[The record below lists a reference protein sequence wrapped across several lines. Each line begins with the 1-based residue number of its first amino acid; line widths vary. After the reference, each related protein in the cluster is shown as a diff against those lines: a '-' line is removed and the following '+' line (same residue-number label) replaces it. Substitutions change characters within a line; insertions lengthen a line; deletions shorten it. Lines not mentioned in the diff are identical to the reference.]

1 VNGGE
6 KDAEEEE
13 EGVGGG
19 EGKRLTCSG
28 SQCCWRRWRWQDV
41 ATGDGGGVS
50 DDGSHRFFPVFS
62 SRLLFFSTLGSLLS
76 IPILLLSSFSLFLF
90 IVFFF
95 FFPVFLLFFLCF
107 FFSFSLSVFCSLLYF
122 FLFFPVLY
130 PPFFFSTLSSPIF
143 IGKTGEREAGAT
155 TMQPAQKQPE
165 GHIPSF
171 FHRPLIGHRSEVIQ
185 VGLWSVS
192 FLCFLEKEGE
202 KSW

>member
-90 IVFFF
+90 IVFF
-95 FFPVFLLFFLCF
+95 
-107 FFSFSLSVFCSLLYF
+107 SF
-122 FLFFPVLY
+122 FLFSFFSSSVFYFLSLFQFFVLFSTFSFFFRSSTL
-130 PPFFFSTLSSPIF
+130 PFFFLLSL
-143 IGKTGEREAGAT
+143 
-155 TMQPAQKQPE
+155 
-165 GHIPSF
+165 
-171 FHRPLIGHRSEVIQ
+171 PL
-185 VGLWSVS
+185 
-192 FLCFLEKEGE
+192 FL
-202 KSW
+202 